1 MYGFI
6 QKIEMLIPEK
16 LLSVVFFKELV
27 FTKYLFIYLL
37 QQIKSFNSGRNAS

>member
-6 QKIEMLIPEK
+6 QKFEMLIPAN
-16 LLSVVFFKELV
+16 LLPVIFFKELV

-37 QQIKSFNSGRNAS
+37 QQAESFNSGQNES